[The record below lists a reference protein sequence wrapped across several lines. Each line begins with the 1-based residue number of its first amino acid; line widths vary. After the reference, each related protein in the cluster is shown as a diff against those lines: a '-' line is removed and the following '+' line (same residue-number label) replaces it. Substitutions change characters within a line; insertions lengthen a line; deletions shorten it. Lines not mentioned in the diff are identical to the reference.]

1 MQDAIGRVAARRR
14 SRVSKVPEITIYF
27 WIAKLLTTAMG
38 EATSDFFVYHMN
50 PYLTVIM
57 GAIVWAFAMGL
68 QFRAKRYYAPLY
80 WFAVTMVAV
89 FGTMVADATH
99 VALGVPYFASSTA
112 FAVILV
118 VVLIAWYSSERT
130 LSIHSIY
137 TPRREFFYWATI
149 LSTFALG
156 TATGDMTATTLHL
169 GYLASGILFTV
180 LFFVPFI
187 LKRAIDLNGVT
198 AFWIAYILTRPLGA
212 SFADYFGMPKSFSG
226 LGYGKGPVAL
236 ILTGAIII
244 VVGFLTVTRLDV
256 QPNPTRR

>member
-1 MQDAIGRVAARRR
+1 MQDAIGRVSAGRR

-50 PYLTVIM
+50 PYLAVIM
-57 GAIVWAFAMGL
+57 GAIVWALAMWL

-99 VALGVPYFASSTA
+99 VALGVPYYASSTA
-112 FAVILV
+112 FAMILAGVI
-118 VVLIAWYSSERT
+118 IAWYSSERT

-169 GYLASGILFTV
+169 GYLVSGILFTV

-187 LKRAIDLNGVT
+187 LKRTIGLNGIA
-198 AFWIAYILTRPLGA
+198 AFWISYILTRPLGA
-212 SFADYFGMPKSFSG
+212 SFADYFGMPKSFGG

-236 ILTGAIII
+236 LLTGAIIV

-256 QPNPTRR
+256 QQNTGRR

>member
-1 MQDAIGRVAARRR
+1 MQQSRERVTSRRR
-14 SRVSKVPEITIYF
+14 PRRSKVPEITLYF

-50 PYLTVIM
+50 PYLAVIS
-57 GAIVWAFAMGL
+57 GGVVWALAMCI
-68 QFRAKRYYAPLY
+68 QFKARRYYAPLY
-80 WFAVTMVAV
+80 WFAVTMVAI

-99 VALGVPYFASSTA
+99 VALGVPYYASSSA
-112 FAVILV
+112 FAVILA
-118 VVLIAWYSSERT
+118 VVLMAWHASERT

-156 TATGDMTATTLHL
+156 TATGDMTATTLRL

-180 LFFVPFI
+180 LFFIPGI
-187 LKRAIDLNGVT
+187 LKRFGVLNGIA
-198 AFWIAYILTRPLGA
+198 AFWITYILTRPLGA
-212 SFADYFGMPKSFSG
+212 SYADYFGMPKSFSG

-236 ILTGAIII
+236 VLTAAIIL
-244 VVGFLTVTRLDV
+244 VVGFLTITHLDI
-256 QPNPTRR
+256 QERSAG